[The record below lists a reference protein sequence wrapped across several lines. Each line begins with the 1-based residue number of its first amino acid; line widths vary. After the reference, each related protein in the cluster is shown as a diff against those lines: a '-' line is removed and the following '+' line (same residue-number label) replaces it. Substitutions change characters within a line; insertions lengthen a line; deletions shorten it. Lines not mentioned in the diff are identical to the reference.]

1 MPEIHSSWKINDHQ
15 AGISRC
21 NFTFLDHVLQILK
34 TPLATLNSIIENSIL
49 FPYFYWILVAYW
61 ENLRFYGRHKKLSIA
76 VAQKLSCKKCTL
88 VKVWRVPGQKTTFF
102 GNICNCFKI
111 QLTKNTAA
119 RLQNAVDMRPGQL
132 YQEPGYEYC
141 ACAVSIIWW
150 LSWPVFSMMERG
162 PMYWEVILTALTF
175 VWPPPLTWADTVPSS
190 GWVLCYNVT
199 TTICSIL
206 TGLNWAVLYS
216 WLVKRRVWSN
226 NYISMHWEQMHW
238 PLLLKDDLT
247 DKDLVLQSLSHPT
260 DPWISQQKHGAKSHR
275 APSSDLTMPFRVK
288 CWCKMFETYLTLS
301 SAFTPS

>member
-132 YQEPGYEYC
+132 SGTRIWLVRMCSEYHLV
-141 ACAVSIIWW
+141 AVMTSVQYDGEGSNVLRGHPNSSDFCMTPTPDLSWYCPLLWLGIMLQCHNYNLLNTDWSKLSSIIF
-150 LSWPVFSMMERG
+150 L
-162 PMYWEVILTALTF
+162 
-175 VWPPPLTWADTVPSS
+175 
-190 GWVLCYNVT
+190 
-199 TTICSIL
+199 
-206 TGLNWAVLYS
+206 
-216 WLVKRRVWSN
+216 
-226 NYISMHWEQMHW
+226 IS
-238 PLLLKDDLT
+238 
-247 DKDLVLQSLSHPT
+247 
-260 DPWISQQKHGAKSHR
+260 
-275 APSSDLTMPFRVK
+275 
-288 CWCKMFETYLTLS
+288 
-301 SAFTPS
+301 